1 MKGPLDLAR
10 ALTTKAEHDLRMAE
24 IGIDHEAPLNAVAFH
39 LQHVYFL

>member
-24 IGIDHEAPLNAVAFH
+24 IGIDHKFEERRIPANA
-39 LQHVYFL
+39 